1 MSFKVQIKNELN
13 KNSWQIILIDSLNEW
28 WEDEHWQI
36 QWRHHQGFKV
46 YIQFLIDPMDASRIW
61 EVIAKSEIGNNQTTI
76 ASLSMGKRKFD
87 IKLKEFIS
95 EIEKFRK
102 NHDNQNLK

>member
-1 MSFKVQIKNELN
+1 MSFKVQIKDELY
-13 KNSWQIILIDSLNEW
+13 KNSWNIILIDSINEW

-36 QWRHHQGFKV
+36 QWRHSQGFKV
-46 YIQFLIDPMDASRIW
+46 YIQFLIDPMDTSRIW

-102 NHDNQNLK
+102 NHENKNLE